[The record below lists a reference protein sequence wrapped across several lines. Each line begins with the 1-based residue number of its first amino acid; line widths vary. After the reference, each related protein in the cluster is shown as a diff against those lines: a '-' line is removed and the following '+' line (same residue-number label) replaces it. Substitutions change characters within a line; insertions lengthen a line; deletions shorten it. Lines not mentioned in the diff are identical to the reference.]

1 MADIEDIVKWVV
13 FQCREKGHPVTE
25 SLAAYISHTTVN
37 PATGKFFLEDPVSND
52 SEAKKLVEL
61 AVEKLGL
68 SNSASM
74 ETLKM
79 QIAYDSSF
87 VQQETF
93 QQHFQSVQSQETN
106 SYIDEIVNCETR
118 SGNDFE
124 GITLLYKRIFSFLL
138 FRNKL
143 VGLNFANIIIK
154 PGGGMSNMSSISNAV
169 VNPNIPTGILNTME
183 REVAAA
189 LESVLPRPGLRPFVA
204 MSTPEKVSQLME
216 LSNIVV
222 GIRLY
227 NKETGKGGVGLESF
241 EQLVSHPSRELI
253 NQVNREVVTT
263 VELCEGLTAVLK
275 DSKSS
280 TKDWQD
286 QLTHR
291 RQYLTYL
298 IALQEDV
305 QSAELAIEAL
315 HSRYIRELVE
325 LKELIGNKTSIPK
338 DQVYPKFDTLCQ
350 VYNQMNEEKN
360 KSIMRK
366 ELFNILTEH
375 KAKVSVTVSK
385 EFIEEIKHKSPATPE
400 RIEGEIRGFHGV
412 LRLTSENTP
421 DFMHLPLD
429 YQGFCI

>member
-1 MADIEDIVKWVV
+1 MADVEDIVKLVV
-13 FQCREKGHPVTE
+13 FQCREKEHPVTE
-25 SLAAYISHTTVN
+25 SLAAYVVHTIVN
-37 PATGKFFLEDPVSND
+37 PATERFFLEDPITSD

-61 AVEKLGL
+61 AVSKLISPDSPAMG
-68 SNSASM
+68 
-74 ETLKM
+74 TLKM

-138 FRNKL
+138 FRNK
-143 VGLNFANIIIK
+143 VAGLNFANIIIK
-154 PGGGMSNMSSISNAV
+154 PGGGMSNLSSIANAV
-169 VNPNIPTGILNTME
+169 VNPNIPANILNTME

-253 NQVNREVVTT
+253 NQLNKEVIST
-263 VELCEGLTAVLK
+263 VDLCEDLTLVLK
-275 DSKSS
+275 
-280 TKDWQD
+280 
-286 QLTHR
+286 
-291 RQYLTYL
+291 
-298 IALQEDV
+298 
-305 QSAELAIEAL
+305 
-315 HSRYIRELVE
+315 
-325 LKELIGNKTSIPK
+325 
-338 DQVYPKFDTLCQ
+338 
-350 VYNQMNEEKN
+350 
-360 KSIMRK
+360 
-366 ELFNILTEH
+366 
-375 KAKVSVTVSK
+375 
-385 EFIEEIKHKSPATPE
+385 
-400 RIEGEIRGFHGV
+400 
-412 LRLTSENTP
+412 TSEYSKTE
-421 DFMHLPLD
+421 
-429 YQGFCI
+429 